1 MRETLLR
8 IFQYEFFWLTILACF
23 ISAKLIASKYKKID
37 NKSVSV
43 DYPVDFFIKKTI
55 SKEYMDCVIGCGQ
68 NDACNLVAFIK
79 DHLSKNE
86 CFYYKY
92 VPTDNQLIYSND
104 STLFL
109 KSSNFLF
116 ENLKIICYEMPED

>member
-1 MRETLLR
+1 MRETFPR

-23 ISAKLIASKYKKID
+23 ISAKLSISKYKKID
-37 NKSVSV
+37 NKSVSM
-43 DYPVDFFIKKTI
+43 DYPVEFFIKKTI
-55 SKEYMDCVIGCGQ
+55 SKGYAQCVSGCEQMDVCIF
-68 NDACNLVAFIK
+68 VAFVK
-79 DHLSKNE
+79 GQPSTNE

-92 VPTDNQLIYSND
+92 VPTDNQLIYSYG

-116 ENLKIICYEMPED
+116 ENIKLCCCCCFK